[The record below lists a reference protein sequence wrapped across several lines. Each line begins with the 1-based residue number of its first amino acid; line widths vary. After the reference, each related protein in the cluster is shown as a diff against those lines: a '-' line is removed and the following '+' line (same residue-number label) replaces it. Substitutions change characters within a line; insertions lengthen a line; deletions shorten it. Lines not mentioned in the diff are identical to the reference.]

1 MSNITAADVAKLR
14 RMTGAGMMDCKK
26 ALEEAAGDFE
36 KAQELIRKRGQAI
49 ANKRADREATEG
61 IVLAKTTTDTKK
73 GMMIALNCETDFV
86 AKNADFIDLGNRILD
101 AALKA
106 NPVDLEALKNIV
118 VAGKKAAELV
128 LEKSGITGE
137 KFELSYFDKID
148 APAVHAYIHPGNK
161 LATLVGFSKAGID
174 VQVYKDVAMQVA
186 AMNPVSVDKNDV
198 PAKILAS
205 EMEIARDQARR
216 EGKPENM
223 LDKIAEGKLNKF
235 FKESTLM
242 NQEFIKDSKVTIR
255 QYLENKDKELKATG
269 FIRYT
274 LNV

>member
-1 MSNITAADVAKLR
+1 MSNINAADVAKLR

-61 IVLAKTTTDTKK
+61 VVLAKATADGKT

-86 AKNADFIDLGNRILD
+86 AKNTDFIALGNTILD
-101 AALKA
+101 AALNA
-106 NPVDLEALKNIV
+106 NPSDLDALKEV
-118 VAGKKAAELV
+118 TVEGKKAIDLV

-137 KFELSYFDKID
+137 KFELSYFSKVE
-148 APAVHAYIHPGNK
+148 AEKVQAYIHAGNK
-161 LATLVGFSKAGID
+161 LATLVGFTKAGID

-186 AMNPVSVDKNDV
+186 AMNPVAVDKDDV
-198 PAKILAS
+198 PEKVLAQ
-205 EMEIARDQARR
+205 ELEIGKEQARR
-216 EGKPENM
+216 EGKPEEM
-223 LDKIAEGKLNKF
+223 LEKIAQGKLNKF

-242 NQEFIKDSKVTIR
+242 NQEFVKDNKLTIR
-255 QYLENKDKELKATG
+255 QYLENQDKGLKATG

-274 LNV
+274 LNA

>member
-1 MSNITAADVAKLR
+1 MSNISAADVAKLR
-14 RMTGAGMMDCKK
+14 RLTGAGMMDCKK
-26 ALEEAAGDFE
+26 ALEEATGDFE

-61 IVLAKTTTDTKK
+61 VVLAKTTSDAKK
-73 GMMIALNCETDFV
+73 GMMIVLNCETDFV

-106 NPVDLEALKNIV
+106 NPADLEVLKDIV
-118 VAGKKAAELV
+118 IAGKKAAELV

-148 APAVHAYIHPGNK
+148 APAVQAYIHPGNK

-216 EGKPENM
+216 ESKPENM

-242 NQEFIKDSKVTIR
+242 NQEFIKDSKLTIR

>member
-1 MSNITAADVAKLR
+1 MSNIGAADVAKLR
-14 RMTGAGMMDCKK
+14 RLTGAGMMDCKK

-49 ANKRADREATEG
+49 ANKRSDREASEG
-61 IVLAKTTTDTKK
+61 VVLAKTTADGRK

-86 AKNADFIDLGNRILD
+86 AKNADFIALGNKILD

-106 NPVDLEALKNIV
+106 DPSDLEALKNILV
-118 VAGKKAAELV
+118 DGQKAAELV

-137 KFELSYFDKID
+137 KFELSYFDKIS
-148 APAVHAYIHPGNK
+148 APAVQAYIHAGNM
-161 LATLVGFSKAGID
+161 LATLVGFTKAGID

-186 AMNPVSVDKNDV
+186 AMNPVSVDKDDV
-198 PAKILAS
+198 PAKILAQ
-205 EMEIARDQARR
+205 ELEIGRELERR
-216 EGKPENM
+216 EVKPEEM
-223 LDKIAEGKLNKF
+223 LEKIAQGKVNKF

-242 NQEFIKDSKVTIR
+242 NQEFIKDSKLSVR
-255 QYLENKDKELKATG
+255 QYLESNNKELKATG
-269 FIRYT
+269 FVRYS